1 MAPSRAVSFPRLFRR
16 LVESPK
22 PAAASTNGT
31 AYTEFRAI
39 LTGMLETYRSEGDM
53 LVIAKHLVD
62 RDIFDT
68 VEELVKDTKHVT
80 PLTEVDDEEQALREK
95 ARELVKR
102 LRKVCDNLPLSQ
114 G

>member
-1 MAPSRAVSFPRLFRR
+1 MTRSLRSTGHLFSTLDDKTAKVAAV
-16 LVESPK
+16 
-22 PAAASTNGT
+22 ASDG
-31 AYTEFRAI
+31 EFWI
-39 LTGMLETYRSEGDM
+39 SKVLNT
-53 LVIAKHLVD
+53 I
-62 RDIFDT
+62 
-68 VEELVKDTKHVT
+68 EELEKDTKHVT